1 MGGNSSTL
9 SSTQVNTFMQ
19 QQTMNFANSTTQNVH
34 AHGSIAQ
41 TISFAKSQFDGCTI
55 GAVNKGQLTVQ
66 SEGKL
71 STQSTAAL
79 TSALSAAANNA
90 IQQASTQS
98 NGWLATGSNSTNQTQ
113 NIQNSVS
120 SIINTTINNSTVQDI
135 LTQASGTQL
144 IDGSGMRLKCDPKYR
159 KPGPCGPDGS
169 SGCDLMFSNEI
180 LVSAAA
186 KGIADAVT
194 SAISESSVVGSF
206 VNTGGQS
213 SSQSNAGIPLP
224 DMNNVLIACVIICI
238 LLACCFAGGML
249 LLFMPKS

>member
-1 MGGNSSTL
+1 MGGSSSTL

-41 TISFAKSQFDGCTI
+41 TINLAKSRFDGCRI
-55 GAVNKGQLTVQ
+55 AAVNKGQLTVQ

-135 LTQASGTQL
+135 LSQASGTQL
-144 IDGSGMRLKCDPKYR
+144 TDGSGMTMTCDPKYR
-159 KPGPCGPDGS
+159 LPGPCGPDGS
-169 SGCDLMFSNEI
+169 SGCDFMFNNDI

-194 SAISESSVVGSF
+194 SALSDSSVTGSF
-206 VNTGGQS
+206 INKGGQTS
-213 SSQSNAGIPLP
+213 DQKNGGIPLP
-224 DMNNVLIACVIICI
+224 DINIVFIACAIIFI
-238 LLACCFAGGML
+238 LLCCCCCGGIM
-249 LLFMPKS
+249 LLFMSKS